1 MENQEEEEISQAKK
15 GNSVSI
21 FRNKNFFLIWVGQ
34 GVSLFGDYLYIIA
47 MMWWVL
53 EKTGSTA
60 AMATVAICSSLPTII
75 LGPFAGTYV
84 DRADKR
90 KLLILMDLG
99 RGIIICIPGLLY
111 FLNYLQVW
119 HIFIVTALLSSMT
132 IFFNPALNSFIP
144 RIVDKEKLVRA
155 NSLSQMSNN
164 LSGVLGPA
172 LGGVLVA
179 LFGTGTVMLLD
190 ALSFFMSSLA
200 IFLVRIKTEKTSVQ
214 MVRKKF
220 RHDLLEGLDFI
231 RTERGILGLVFLFSL
246 LNFFVAP
253 VGVLIPLVVKNILN
267 MGAEGF
273 GVLGSSI
280 SVGMVL
286 GSLFLGMIGGVR
298 SKGSFITSGIIVAGG
313 FLALFGISE
322 SFWASI
328 FLLGGCGFGVS
339 FANILVPAVFQ
350 TKIPHEKQGRVFGTL
365 GTISGG
371 LRPVSLAL
379 IGVLGGLLPIQMIIF
394 LSGVFIALGGLGGLL
409 VKGIREL

>member
-1 MENQEEEEISQAKK
+1 MENLAGKISETLNE
-15 GNSVSI
+15 NSVSI
-21 FRNKNFFLIWVGQ
+21 FRNKNFFLIWIGQ
-34 GVSLFGDYLYIIA
+34 SISLFGDYLYIIA
-47 MMWWVL
+47 LMWWVL

-60 AMATVAICSSLPTII
+60 AMASVAICSSLPTII
-75 LGPFAGTYV
+75 LGPFAGTFV
-84 DRADKR
+84 DRVDKR

-99 RGIIICIPGLLY
+99 RGIIICIPGILY
-111 FLNYLQVW
+111 FLNHLQVW
-119 HIFIVTALLSSMT
+119 HIFIIAALLSSMT

-144 RIVDKEKLVRA
+144 RIVDKGKLVRA

-172 LGGVLVA
+172 LGGILVA
-179 LFGTGTVMLLD
+179 LIGAGTVMFLD
-190 ALSFFMSSLA
+190 ALSFFLSVVA
-200 IFLVRIKTEKTSVQ
+200 IFFVRIKTEQVPIQTE
-214 MVRKKF
+214 RKKF
-220 RHDLLEGLDFI
+220 THDLLEGLNFI
-231 RTERGILGLVFLFSL
+231 RTESGILGLVILFSL

-267 MGAEGF
+267 RGAEGF

-298 SKGSFITSGIIVAGG
+298 SKGGFITTGIIVAGV

-322 SFWASI
+322 SFWTSI

-371 LRPVSLAL
+371 LRPISLAL
-379 IGVLGGLLPIQMIIF
+379 IGVLGGLLHIKMIIF
-394 LSGVFIALGGLGGLL
+394 LSGVFIAFGGLGGLL
-409 VKGIREL
+409 VKRIREL

>member
-1 MENQEEEEISQAKK
+1 MENLEEKISEAVNE
-15 GNSVSI
+15 NSVSI
-21 FRNKNFFLIWVGQ
+21 FRNKNFFLIWIGQ
-34 GVSLFGDYLYIIA
+34 SISLFGDYLYIIA
-47 MMWWVL
+47 LMWWVL

-60 AMATVAICSSLPTII
+60 AMASVAICSSLPTII
-75 LGPFAGTYV
+75 LGPFAGTFV
-84 DRADKR
+84 DRVDKR
-90 KLLILMDLG
+90 KLLILMDIG
-99 RGIIICIPGLLY
+99 RGITICIPGILY

-119 HIFIVTALLSSMT
+119 HIFIIAALLSSMT

-144 RIVDKEKLVRA
+144 RIVDKGKLVRA
-155 NSLSQMSNN
+155 NFLSQMSNN

-172 LGGVLVA
+172 LGGILVA
-179 LFGTGTVMLLD
+179 LIGAGTVMLFD
-190 ALSFFMSSLA
+190 ALSFFLSVVA
-200 IFLVRIKTEKTSVQ
+200 IFFVRIKTEKVSVQ
-214 MVRKKF
+214 RERKKF
-220 RHDLLEGLDFI
+220 TYDLLEGLNFI
-231 RTERGILGLVFLFSL
+231 RTESGILGLVILFSL

-286 GSLFLGMIGGVR
+286 GSLFLGMAGGVR
-298 SKGSFITSGIIVAGG
+298 SKGSFITAGIIVAGV

-322 SFWASI
+322 SFWTSI

-371 LRPVSLAL
+371 LRPISLAL
-379 IGVLGGLLPIQMIIF
+379 IGVLGGLLHIQMIIF

-409 VKGIREL
+409 VKGIRKL

>member
-1 MENQEEEEISQAKK
+1 LEKETSQTEDKAT
-15 GNSVSI
+15 VSI
-21 FRNKNFFLIWVGQ
+21 FRNKNFFLIWIGQ
-34 GVSLFGDYLYIIA
+34 SISLFGDYLYIIA

-75 LGPFAGTYV
+75 LGPFAGTYA
-84 DRADKR
+84 DRVDKR

-99 RGIIICIPGLLY
+99 RGVIICIPGILY

-119 HIFIVTALLSSMT
+119 HIFIIAALLSSMS

-144 RIVDKEKLVRA
+144 QMVDKEKLVRA
-155 NSLSQMSNN
+155 NSISQMSNN
-164 LSGVLGPA
+164 LSGIPGPA

-179 LFGTGTVMLLD
+179 LLGAGTVMLLD
-190 ALSFFMSSLA
+190 ALSFFISSLA
-200 IFLVRIKTEKTSVQ
+200 IFFVRIKTEKASVL

-220 RHDLLEGLDFI
+220 TDDLLEGLNFI
-231 RTERGILGLVFLFSL
+231 RTERGILGLVILFSL

-253 VGVLIPLVVKNILN
+253 VGVLIPLMVKNILN

-298 SKGSFITSGIIVAGG
+298 SKGSFITTGIIVAGA

-322 SFWASI
+322 SFWTSI

-371 LRPVSLAL
+371 LRPISLAL
-379 IGVLGGLLPIQMIIF
+379 IGVLGGLLHIQMIIF
-394 LSGVFIALGGLGGLL
+394 FSGVFIALGGLGGLL